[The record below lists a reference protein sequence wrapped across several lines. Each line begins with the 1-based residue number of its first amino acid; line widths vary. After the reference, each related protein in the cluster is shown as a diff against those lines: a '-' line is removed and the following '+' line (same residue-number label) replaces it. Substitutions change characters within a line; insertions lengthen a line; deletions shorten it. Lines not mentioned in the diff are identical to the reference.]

1 MSGGVG
7 PVAHLVPLADVLAD
21 VLGVEE
27 QDPLA
32 EDAGV
37 VHQLDDLLA
46 EVAEHLAVPGQGQP
60 VLVRH
65 VLPQAGHLVHLV
77 THAAE
82 HLDLQLGVIAHPL
95 ARLQFA
101 RFF

>member
-1 MSGGVG
+1 M
-7 PVAHLVPLADVLAD
+7 LLADVLAD

-27 QDPLA
+27 QDLLA

-46 EVAEHLAVPGQGQP
+46 EVAVHLAVPGQGQP

-77 THAAE
+77 THGAE
-82 HLDLQLGVIAHPL
+82 HLDRLLRIVAHTSAGL
-95 ARLQFA
+95 HFA
-101 RFF
+101 RIF